1 MYYVC
6 SLVQSIEA
14 ETEQDA
20 RDIFER
26 KIVAYQFDSEQIS
39 SEPDNIE
46 E

>member
-6 SLVQSIEA
+6 SIVQSIEA
-14 ETEQDA
+14 ETEQEA

-26 KIVAYQFDSEQIS
+26 KIVAYQFDGEQIS
-39 SEPDNIE
+39 SEPDEVE